1 MSSSYSSDAAGR
13 CAGEEQRVETHC
25 RDCCWTEGAS
35 VSREEGRA
43 WRAIGDHIIG
53 LWNAR
58 AGGGRGAIRSAT
70 WLDGRRA
77 SNAATSALLY

>member
-1 MSSSYSSDAAGR
+1 LSSGYSSDAAGR
-13 CAGEEQRVETHC
+13 RVGEQQRVETHG
-25 RDCCWTEGAS
+25 RDSCWTEGAP
-35 VSREEGRA
+35 VSRDEGRA

-77 SNAATSALLY
+77 SNAATFAPLY